1 MNLLR
6 LAWKSLLNRRGTAL
20 LTVLTIAISVILMLG
35 VEKVRLHARQ
45 SFANTISGTD
55 LIVGARSGP
64 VQLLL
69 YSVFRIGNATNNISW
84 KSYREIAALP
94 GVRWSIP
101 ISLGDSHRGYR
112 VVGTTSDYF
121 EHFRYAKK
129 RQLEFDSGRAFEDTY
144 EAVLGAEV
152 ARQLGY
158 RSGDR
163 LVLTHGLG
171 TDGLAADHGDKP
183 FVVSGILAA
192 TGTPVDRSVH
202 VSLAGIEA
210 IHINWNKFETDP
222 TLARSSSDLEPRAI
236 TAFMLGLDSRFLAF
250 RLQRHINEYKQEP
263 LLAIFPGVALNELW
277 DLMRVAE
284 QALRIVSLLVAA
296 AAMAGLLAVSLTAL
310 NERRREMAVLRSVGA
325 SYLNV
330 MGLLISESALLTA
343 FGIGLGIL
351 LQNLVLIMLQPW
363 LVDQFGLLLP
373 FGLPGPR
380 EWALLGGLQLTGI
393 LVGLLPAWRGYRNS
407 LADGLSTRL

>member
-1 MNLLR
+1 MNLLH

-20 LTVLTIAISVILMLG
+20 LTILTIAVSVALMLG

-45 SFANTISGTD
+45 SFANTVSGTD
-55 LIVGARSGP
+55 LIVGARSGS

-84 KSYREIAALP
+84 DSYQEITARP
-94 GVRWSIP
+94 GVRWAIP

-112 VVGTTSDYF
+112 VVGTTRDYF
-121 EHFRYAKK
+121 EHFRYANK
-129 RQLEFDSGRAFEDTY
+129 RPLEFREGRAFENTY
-144 EAVLGAEV
+144 DAVLGAEV
-152 ARQLGY
+152 ARTLGY
-158 RSGDR
+158 RNGDS
-163 LVLTHGLG
+163 LVVSHGIG
-171 TDGLAADHGDKP
+171 AEGLLEDHDDKP
-183 FVVSGILAA
+183 FTISGILAP

-210 IHINWNKFETDP
+210 IHINWNKVETDP
-222 TLARSSSDLEPRAI
+222 TRARSETDLTPRAI
-236 TAFMLGLDSRFLAF
+236 TAFMLGLDNRLLAF
-250 RLQRHINEYKQEP
+250 KLQRDINEYAGEP
-263 LLAIFPGVALNELW
+263 LLAIFPGVALQELW
-277 DLMRVAE
+277 DLMRIAE

-296 AAMAGLLAVSLTAL
+296 AAMVGLLAVSLTAL
-310 NERRREMAVLRSVGA
+310 NERRREMAILRSVGA
-325 SYLNV
+325 SHLHV

-343 FGIGLGIL
+343 FGIGLGMV
-351 LQNLVLIMLQPW
+351 LQNIVLLVLQPW

-373 FGLPGPR
+373 LGLPGTR
-380 EWALLGGLQLTGI
+380 EWALLGGLQLAGI

>member
-20 LTVLTIAISVILMLG
+20 LTILTIAVSVALILG

-45 SFANTISGTD
+45 SFANTVSGTD
-55 LIVGARSGP
+55 LIVGARSGS

-84 KSYREIAALP
+84 ESYQEITARP
-94 GVRWSIP
+94 GVRWAIP

-121 EHFRYAKK
+121 EHFRYANK
-129 RQLEFDSGRAFEDTY
+129 RLLEFSSGQAFEDTY

-152 ARQLGY
+152 ARTLGY
-158 RSGDR
+158 RNGDS
-163 LVLTHGLG
+163 LIVSHGVG
-171 TDGLAADHGDKP
+171 AEGLLEEHDDKP
-183 FVVSGILAA
+183 FTVSGILAP

-210 IHINWNKFETDP
+210 IHINWNKVETDP
-222 TLARSSSDLEPRAI
+222 TRVRSETDLTPRAI
-236 TAFMLGLDSRFLAF
+236 TAFMLGLDNRLLAF
-250 RLQRHINEYKQEP
+250 KLQRDINEYAGEP
-263 LLAIFPGVALNELW
+263 LLAIFPGVALQELW
-277 DLMRVAE
+277 DLMRIAE
-284 QALRIVSLLVAA
+284 QALRIISLLVAA
-296 AAMAGLLAVSLTAL
+296 AAMAGLLAVSLAAL
-310 NERRREMAVLRSVGA
+310 NERRREMAILRSVGA
-325 SYLNV
+325 SHLHV
-330 MGLLISESALLTA
+330 MGLLVSESALLTA
-343 FGIGLGIL
+343 FGIVLGLL
-351 LQNLVLIMLQPW
+351 LQNIVLLVLQPW

-373 FGLPGPR
+373 LGLPGAR
-380 EWALLGGLQLTGI
+380 EWATLGGLQLAGI

>member
-1 MNLLR
+1 VNLLR

-20 LTVLTIAISVILMLG
+20 LTIMTIAVSVALLLG
-35 VEKVRLHARQ
+35 VEKVRLHARE
-45 SFANTISGTD
+45 SFANTVSGTD
-55 LIVGARSGP
+55 LIVGARSGS

-84 KSYREIAALP
+84 GTYQEMAALP

-121 EHFRYAKK
+121 EHFRYANK
-129 RQLEFDSGRAFEDTY
+129 RRLEFASGRAFEDTL

-158 RSGDR
+158 RSGDS
-163 LVLTHGLG
+163 LVVAHGVGAEGLLPQH
-171 TDGLAADHGDKP
+171 TDYP
-183 FVVSGILAA
+183 FTVSGILAP

-210 IHINWNKFETDP
+210 IHLNWNKLETDP
-222 TLARSSSDLEPRAI
+222 VNVRGGDLEPRAI
-236 TAFMLGLDSRFLAF
+236 TAFMLGLENRILAF
-250 RLQRHINEYKQEP
+250 SLQRRINEYPGEP
-263 LLAIFPGVALNELW
+263 LLAIFPGVALQELW

-284 QALRIVSLLVAA
+284 QALQIVSVLVAA
-296 AAMAGLLAVSLTAL
+296 AAMTGLLTVSLAGL
-310 NERRREMAVLRSVGA
+310 NERRREMAILRSVGA
-325 SYLNV
+325 GYRHV
-330 MGLLISESALLTA
+330 MGLLISEAALLTA
-343 FGIGLGIL
+343 LGIGLGLVLQNVIL
-351 LQNLVLIMLQPW
+351 LALQSW
-363 LVDQFGLLLP
+363 LVDRFGLYLP
-373 FGLPGPR
+373 PGPPGAR
-380 EWALLGGLQLTGI
+380 EWALLGGLQLAGI
-393 LVGLLPAWRGYRNS
+393 VVGLLPAWRAYRNS